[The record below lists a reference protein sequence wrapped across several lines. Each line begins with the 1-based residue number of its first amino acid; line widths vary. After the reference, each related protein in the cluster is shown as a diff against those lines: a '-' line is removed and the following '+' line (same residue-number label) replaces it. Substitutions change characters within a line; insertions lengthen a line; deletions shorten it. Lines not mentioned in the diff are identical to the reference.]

1 MEHLFTMVNNFDK
14 VEGYDQWLASQVQ
27 PKGLPVVEEESS
39 DEPAEENISK
49 PYKTK
54 TVPKIQTVES
64 TNVLDYTKRSV
75 LKIEHFI
82 IE

>member
-1 MEHLFTMVNNFDK
+1 
-14 VEGYDQWLASQVQ
+14 VQ